1 MDITWHAKH
10 LKPRQ
15 MIVIPLVLA
24 AFFAAIFFIRGVPMS
39 IEFSSGTM
47 ISYRNL
53 ENSPN
58 ADVAESVLSTV
69 LAADVKTVATQ
80 DSATGTFGLD
90 IQTTKALDDNGKELV
105 QRTMAN
111 QFGIDSMPEF
121 YPIEPA
127 ISQAYLRGAM
137 LAILFAFI
145 AMFVIVFLVFR
156 HKIVGVML
164 PCVALNMVWS
174 LGGLALLQM
183 QFSLASLTGF
193 LLMIGF
199 SVDTNIL
206 LATHVLKRVEGEPR
220 ERMVNAVLTGFMIT
234 GTTLVTMICINIL
247 VTNPSITQLATVLTF
262 GLAGDLFNTW
272 FLNAGALM
280 WYAERQKKKEYYV
293 SL

>member
-1 MDITWHAKH
+1 MDITWHTKH

-15 MIVIPLVLA
+15 MIAVPLVLA
-24 AFFAAIFFIRGVPMS
+24 AFFAAVFFVRGVPMS

-58 ADVAESVLSTV
+58 ADTVESALSTV
-69 LAADVKTVATQ
+69 LAADVKAVTTQ

-90 IQTTKALDDNGKELV
+90 IQTTKALDDNGREQV
-105 QRTMAN
+105 QRTMAD
-111 QFGIDSMPEF
+111 QFGIQSTPEF

-127 ISQAYLRGAM
+127 ISQTYLRGAM
-137 LAILFAFI
+137 WAILFAFI
-145 AMFVIVFLVFR
+145 AMFVIVLLVFR
-156 HKIVGVML
+156 HKIVGMML
-164 PCVALNMVWS
+164 PCVALNMVWA

-206 LATHVLKRVEGEPR
+206 LTTHLLKRVGGEPR
-220 ERMVNAVLTGFMIT
+220 ERMANAMLTGFMIT
-234 GTTLVTMICINIL
+234 GTTLATMICINIL

-272 FLNAGALM
+272 FLNGGALV
-280 WYAERQKKKEYYV
+280 WYTERQKRKEYYV

>member
-1 MDITWHAKH
+1 
-10 LKPRQ
+10 
-15 MIVIPLVLA
+15 MIAIPLVLA
-24 AFFAAIFFIRGVPMS
+24 AVFAAIFFIRGVPMS

-47 ISYRNL
+47 ISYSSL
-53 ENSPN
+53 ENRPN
-58 ADVAESVLSTV
+58 ADAVESTLGGV
-69 LAADVKTVATQ
+69 LAADVKTVVTQ

-111 QFGIDSMPEF
+111 QFSINSTPEF

-137 LAILFAFI
+137 LAILFAFV
-145 AMFVIVFLVFR
+145 AMFVIIFLVFR
-156 HKIVGVML
+156 HKIVGMML
-164 PCVALNMVWS
+164 LCVALNMVWA

-206 LATHVLKRVEGEPR
+206 LTTHVLKRIGGEPR
-220 ERMVNAVLTGFMIT
+220 ERLANAVPTGFIIT

-272 FLNAGALM
+272 FLNAGTLM

>member
-1 MDITWHAKH
+1 MDITWHTKH

-15 MIVIPLVLA
+15 MIAIPLVLA
-24 AFFAAIFFIRGVPMS
+24 AVFAAIFFIRGVPMS

-58 ADVAESVLSTV
+58 ADAVETALRAAFLAE
-69 LAADVKTVATQ
+69 VKATP
-80 DSATGTFGLD
+80 TFTDNRYGLE
-90 IQTTKALDDNGKELV
+90 IQTTKVLDENGKEIL
-105 QRTMAN
+105 QRAMTE
-111 QFGIDSMPEF
+111 QFGIEGMPEID
-121 YPIEPA
+121 PIQPA
-127 ISQAYLRGAM
+127 ESRSYFVGTM
-137 LAILFAFI
+137 WAILFAFI
-145 AMFVIVFLVFR
+145 AMFVILLLVFR

-164 PCVALNMVWS
+164 LCVGLNMVWA
-174 LGGLALLQM
+174 LGGLALLQF

-206 LATHVLKRVEGEPR
+206 LTTHVLKRVGGEPR
-220 ERMVNAVLTGFMIT
+220 ERMATAMRTGFTIT
-234 GTTLVTMICINIL
+234 GTTLATMICINIL

-272 FLNAGALM
+272 FLNGGALI
-280 WYAERQKKKEYYV
+280 WYMERQKRKEYYV

>member
-1 MDITWHAKH
+1 MDITWHTKH

-15 MIVIPLVLA
+15 MIAIPLVLA
-24 AFFAAIFFIRGVPMS
+24 AVFAAIFFIRGVPMS
-39 IEFSSGTM
+39 IEFSSGAM

-58 ADVAESVLSTV
+58 ADAVESALSTV
-69 LAADVKTVATQ
+69 LAADVKAVTTQ
-80 DSATGTFGLD
+80 DSAAGTFGLD

-105 QRTMAN
+105 QRTMAD
-111 QFGIDSMPEF
+111 QFGIQSMPEF
-121 YPIEPA
+121 YSIEAA
-127 ISQAYLRGAM
+127 ISQNYLRGAM
-137 LAILFAFI
+137 LAILGAFI

-156 HKIVGVML
+156 HKIVGAML
-164 PCVALNMVWS
+164 PCVAFNMVWA

-183 QFSLASLTGF
+183 QFSLAALTGF

-206 LATHVLKRVEGEPR
+206 HTTHVLKRVGGEPR
-220 ERMVNAVLTGFMIT
+220 ERMANAMLTGFMIT
-234 GTTLVTMICINIL
+234 GTSLATMICINVL

-272 FLNAGALM
+272 FLNGGVLIR
-280 WYAERQKKKEYYV
+280 YTERQKRKEYYV

>member
-1 MDITWHAKH
+1 MDITWHTKH

-15 MIVIPLVLA
+15 MIAIPLVLA

-39 IEFSSGTM
+39 IEFSSGSM
-47 ISYRNL
+47 ITYRNL
-53 ENSPN
+53 ENIPN
-58 ADVAESVLSTV
+58 ADAVESALRSALTAEVTAV
-69 LAADVKTVATQ
+69 QTQ
-80 DSATGTFGLD
+80 DLATGTFGLD

-105 QRTMAN
+105 QRTMAD
-111 QFGIDSMPEF
+111 QFGIQSMPEF
-121 YPIEPA
+121 YSIEAA
-127 ISQAYLRGAM
+127 ISQNYLRGAM
-137 LAILFAFI
+137 LAIIGAFI

-156 HKIVGVML
+156 HKIVGAML
-164 PCVALNMVWS
+164 PCVALNMVWA

-206 LATHVLKRVEGEPR
+206 LTTHVLKRVGGEPR
-220 ERMVNAVLTGFMIT
+220 ERMANAMLTGFMIT
-234 GTTLVTMICINIL
+234 GTSLATMICINVL

-272 FLNAGALM
+272 FLNGGVLV
-280 WYAERQKKKEYYV
+280 WHTERQKRKEYYV